1 MKRLEY
7 SGTKLSSIA
16 TDITG
21 VHGGAMLRALI
32 DGQNDPAVPVDL
44 AKKGMRRK
52 IRAPRED
59 R

>member
-1 MKRLEY
+1 
-7 SGTKLSSIA
+7 
-16 TDITG
+16 
-21 VHGGAMLRALI
+21 MLRALI